1 LPFSLAKK
9 GAAGCRARGRRVE
22 ALMTDELQE
31 LIDRDDVFD
40 IEDIV
45 DLDFVPASD
54 DDEIDF

>member
-1 LPFSLAKK
+1 
-9 GAAGCRARGRRVE
+9 
-22 ALMTDELQE
+22 MTDELQE

>member
-9 GAAGCRARGRRVE
+9 GTARCRARGRRVE